1 MGYSLHGHVFLMSIF
16 PGPRPKMG
24 KSTFEDLLPE
34 GSSFTKKDDEPKTI
48 GEMKKKTMAEETDP
62 IKLKVNEPPHCLR
75 SLQSGLTQ
83 TCMSRHGRWFEKR
96 RNCTICEAKTKVQLL
111 HS

>member
-1 MGYSLHGHVFLMSIF
+1 MSIF
-16 PGPRPKMG
+16 AGPRPKMG

-62 IKLKVNEPPHCLR
+62 IKLKVRAATRSSCFAIRFDTNWPVQPQKMVGCLK
-75 SLQSGLTQ
+75 
-83 TCMSRHGRWFEKR
+83 FEKR

-111 HS
+111 YS